1 MHQYLSISGFTEVGM
16 DVNMTYVVVEPGT
29 AEEVSHLI
37 DAVQWE
43 DRKVHITLCPLD
55 LEGERE
61 IPCTLQQIE
70 FDGDESHKIN
80 VQGYQRVIG
89 TATIDDV
96 NYTVNVH
103 IPKFPGEPATVTLSY
118 KPE

>member
-1 MHQYLSISGFTEVGM
+1 M
-16 DVNMTYVVVEPGT
+16 DVNLTYVVVDPRT

-37 DAVQWE
+37 DTVQWE
-43 DRKVHITLCPLD
+43 DRKVRLSLCPLD

-61 IPCTLQQIE
+61 IPCILQTIE

-80 VQGYQRVIG
+80 VQGYQRIIG
-89 TATIDDV
+89 TATIDNV
-96 NYTVNVH
+96 EYIINVH

-118 KPE
+118 KSN

>member
-1 MHQYLSISGFTEVGM
+1 M
-16 DVNMTYVVVEPGT
+16 DVSTTYVVVDPIT

-37 DAVQWE
+37 DAAQWE
-43 DRKVHITLCPLD
+43 DGSVHLTLCPLD

-80 VQGYQRVIG
+80 VQGYQRIIG
-89 TATIDDV
+89 ATTIDDIE
-96 NYTVNVH
+96 YIVNVH
-103 IPKFPGEPATVTLSY
+103 IPKFPGEPATVTLSV
-118 KPE
+118 KSQ